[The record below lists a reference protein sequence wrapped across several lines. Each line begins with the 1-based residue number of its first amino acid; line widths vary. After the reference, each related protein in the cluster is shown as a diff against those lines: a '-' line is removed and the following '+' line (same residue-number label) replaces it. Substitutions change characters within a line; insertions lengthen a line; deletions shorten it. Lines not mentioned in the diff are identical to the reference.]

1 MAVTELDLVQRRAN
15 PQAERLVSF
24 LCPLCER
31 RLNVPSHLAG
41 VAGPCPACQKMIRA
55 PQVPLVVPAVQSA
68 FPPADEDTI
77 ESQTEAEPPVQ
88 TRQPTV
94 PFYATK
100 RILPTPA
107 DGLDDSWREKVERRR
122 ERSRKR
128 RRRMRFLNGFAA
140 RAAAPRKIGIC
151 VLLGIL
157 ALTIGFLYLNH
168 QSGGRLM
175 NSGSGY

>member
-1 MAVTELDLVQRRAN
+1 
-15 PQAERLVSF
+15 
-24 LCPLCER
+24 
-31 RLNVPSHLAG
+31 
-41 VAGPCPACQKMIRA
+41 MIRA
-55 PQVPLVVPAVQSA
+55 PQIPLRAPAIDPG
-68 FPPADEDTI
+68 FLPGDEDADDGQS
-77 ESQTEAEPPVQ
+77 EREAEAEPPVR
-88 TRQPTV
+88 TRQPTM
-94 PFYATK
+94 PFNATK

-128 RRRMRFLNGFAA
+128 RRRTRFLSGCAA
-140 RAAAPRKIGIC
+140 RAAAPRKIGIFL
-151 VLLGIL
+151 LLGIL